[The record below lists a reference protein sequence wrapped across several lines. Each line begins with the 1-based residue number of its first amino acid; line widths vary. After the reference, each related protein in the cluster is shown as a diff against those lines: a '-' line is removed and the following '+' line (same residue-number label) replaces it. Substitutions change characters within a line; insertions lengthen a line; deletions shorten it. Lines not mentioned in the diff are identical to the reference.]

1 MDTLGGPE
9 AFPVGGRLNL
19 TRWLRYFNGAVDG
32 VDLANFAVNWA
43 PSGITFHVGD
53 VATVPEPGTI
63 MMLLIGLLLYRKCR

>member
-1 MDTLGGPE
+1 M
-9 AFPVGGRLNL
+9 

-32 VDLANFAVNWA
+32 VDLAKFAVNWA

-63 MMLLIGLLLYRKCR
+63 MMLLIGL